1 MFLVTLNSVYED
13 MLFMISS
20 HDIISKVSNT
30 VNIYNWSRLQD
41 CFKVSYLFITV
52 VQLEQLPSTIFN

>member
-30 VNIYNWSRLQD
+30 VKIYNWSRLQD